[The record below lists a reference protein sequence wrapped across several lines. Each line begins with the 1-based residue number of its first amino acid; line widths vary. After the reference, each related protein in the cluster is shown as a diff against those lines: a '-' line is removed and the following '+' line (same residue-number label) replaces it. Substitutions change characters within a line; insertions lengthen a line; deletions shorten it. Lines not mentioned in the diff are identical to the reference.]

1 MVGHGVKWGQVAEK
15 YHLREGIDDNSIIRF
30 GHTCN
35 LYKNQ
40 FVIFGGECRYNAD
53 LHIKECYN

>member
-1 MVGHGVKWGQVAEK
+1 MVVLAVNYLMIGAPSVWMVGHGVKWGKEAEK

-35 LYKNQ
+35 LYKN
-40 FVIFGGECRYNAD
+40 
-53 LHIKECYN
+53 